1 MTTRRNAVK
10 FFAGAAAGTVFT
22 PVPWKLIRDSALWS
36 ENWPG
41 VPHPATGEI
50 TFKQTHCS
58 LCPAG
63 CAVRAR
69 SVGGQPV
76 SLAGVEGGLCPL
88 GVTGH
93 HMPYHPSRLK
103 SGPAAEA
110 RARVEGA
117 LARGARLA
125 VLDLRPGRAASKLYR
140 EFAAERKGFYVAPPR
155 PPAAVNLAAAKVVIS
170 VGVPLLE
177 GWLAPAKV
185 FAVRDRFRL
194 IQIEPMLSRT
204 AALADE
210 WLPGETDVPALA
222 ARLKSD
228 GQVLVIDREM
238 SPETVA
244 LNRELGGWGKTLI
257 PLPDE
262 PADAVATVPDGA
274 IDVLLIDESGP
285 GPYIPWP
292 EIAPKLVPGAVVVA
306 LAWWRE
312 GYARHTPLAVG
323 TPVYPEA
330 ADDVPYTHE
339 PVTPL
344 VKAPEG
350 VVDAVE
356 FITGKKTAADAG
368 GRAGHPASHGKAARA
383 LQGSVPTGAQA
394 CWTPLFSKLYR
405 ESNLLLSPGQAA
417 LDPSSGFQA
426 GERAYLAG
434 AHGKAAVE
442 VVLDAGMAPGKVRFV
457 PTPAILDI
465 CGSREPQVVRA

>member
-50 TFKQTHCS
+50 TFRQTRCN

-69 SVGGQPV
+69 CVGGQPV
-76 SLAGVEGGLCPL
+76 SLAGAEGGLCPM

-93 HMPYHPSRLK
+93 HLPYHPSRLK

-110 RARVEGA
+110 RARMEQA
-117 LARGARLA
+117 LARGARPA
-125 VLDLRPGRAASKLYR
+125 VLDLRPGRAASELYR
-140 EFAAERKGFYVAPPR
+140 NFVAERKGFYVAPPR
-155 PPAAVNLAAAKVVIS
+155 PPAAVNLAAAKTVIS
-170 VGVPLLE
+170 LGVPLLE
-177 GWLAPAKV
+177 GWLAPAQV
-185 FAVRDRFRL
+185 FALRDRFRL
-194 IQIEPMLSRT
+194 VQIEPMLSRT
-204 AALADE
+204 AALADQ
-210 WLPGETDVPALA
+210 WLPGATDVRALA
-222 ARLKSD
+222 AQLKAE
-228 GQVLVIDREM
+228 GQVLVIDPEM

-262 PADAVATVPDGA
+262 PAGAIADVPDGA
-274 IDVLLIDESGP
+274 IGVLLIDESGP

-292 EIAPKLVPGAVVVA
+292 EIAPKLAPGAVVVA

-312 GYARHTPLAVG
+312 GYARHTPLALG
-323 TPVYPEA
+323 TTVYPEA
-330 ADDVPYTHE
+330 ADDIPYTHQ

-344 VKAPEG
+344 VKAPDG

-356 FITGKKTAADAG
+356 FITGKKLEAKAPVKPVAGLAG
-368 GRAGHPASHGKAARA
+368 GTACPAS
-383 LQGSVPTGAQA
+383 
-394 CWTPLFSKLYR
+394 TPLFSKLYR
-405 ESNLLLSPGQAA
+405 ESNLLLAPGQAA
-417 LDPSSGFQA
+417 LHPSSGFHA
-426 GERAYLAG
+426 GERAFLAG
-434 AHGKAAVE
+434 AFGKAAVE
-442 VVLDAGMAPGKVRFV
+442 VVLDAGIAPGKVHFV
-457 PTPAILDI
+457 PTPAILDV

>member
-22 PVPWKLIRDSALWS
+22 PAPWKLIRDSALWS

-41 VPHPATGEI
+41 IPRPATGEI
-50 TFKQTHCS
+50 TFKQTHCN

-93 HMPYHPSRLK
+93 HLPYHPSRLR
-103 SGPAAEA
+103 SGPAGEA
-110 RARVEGA
+110 RARVEEVM
-117 LARGARLA
+117 ARGARPA
-125 VLDLRPGRAASKLYR
+125 VLDLRPGRAASELYR
-140 EFAAERKGFYVAPPR
+140 NFAAERRGFYLAPPR

-170 VGVPLLE
+170 LGAPLLE
-177 GWLAPAKV
+177 GWLAPARV
-185 FAVRDRFRL
+185 FALRDRFRL
-194 IQIEPMLSRT
+194 VQIEPMLSRT

-210 WLPGETDVPALA
+210 WLPGETDVRALA
-222 ARLKSD
+222 AKLKPD
-228 GQVLVIDREM
+228 GQVLVIDPEM

-244 LNRELGGWGKTLI
+244 LTRELGGWGKTLI

-262 PADAVATVPDGA
+262 PAGQIATVPDGA
-274 IDVLLIDESGP
+274 IGVLFIDESGP
-285 GPYIPWP
+285 GAYVPWP
-292 EIAPKLVPGAVVVA
+292 EITPKLAPDAVVVA

-312 GYARHTPLAVG
+312 GYARHTHLALG

-330 ADDVPYTHE
+330 TDDVPYTHE
-339 PVTPL
+339 PVMPL
-344 VKAPEG
+344 VKAPDG

-356 FITGKKTAADAG
+356 FITGKKLAG
-368 GRAGHPASHGKAARA
+368 DTGERAGHARP
-383 LQGSVPTGAQA
+383 LQGGVPAGAQA
-394 CWTPLFSKLYR
+394 CCTPLFSKLYR
-405 ESNLLLSPGQAA
+405 ESNLLLAPGQAA
-417 LDPSSGFQA
+417 LHPSSGFQA
-426 GERAYLAG
+426 GERAFLAG
-434 AHGKAAVE
+434 AFGKAAVE
-442 VVLDAGMAPGKVRFV
+442 VVLDAGLAPGKVHFV